1 MNHPSAD
8 SSSVLET
15 AANTMASVTSEL
27 SATLDLPKL
36 IALQREVLQLKTEAL
51 ERFAAGD
58 LGSQTALSQLLEP
71 LNSTRDQIGDLL
83 LHVRETLEDRAAE
96 QGRSEQAVWQDAA
109 KGAPEAPD
117 KS

>member
-1 MNHPSAD
+1 M
-8 SSSVLET
+8 
-15 AANTMASVTSEL
+15 AALEL
-27 SATLDLPKL
+27 SATLDLPTL
-36 IALQREVLQLKTEAL
+36 IGLQREVLELKTEAL

-71 LNSTRDQIGDLL
+71 LNMTRDQIGDLL

-96 QGRSEQAVWQDAA
+96 QGRSEQALWRDAA
-109 KGAPEAPD
+109 AGAPDEPK